1 MGFFER
7 IDTILNWTGEVLLA
21 GTELPG
27 GDGGARRGWGGAGV
41 GMEGWGWRWGG
52 GGGLGSLL
60 TLHCHHQNDSCI
72 ISWAA
77 MRCH

>member
-27 GDGGARRGWGGAGV
+27 GDGWARRGCGGAGV
-41 GMEGWGWRWGG
+41 GMEGWGGG
-52 GGGLGSLL
+52 GVGVEGWGLY
-60 TLHCHHQNDSCI
+60 
-72 ISWAA
+72 
-77 MRCH
+77 